1 MIKADNTV
9 AFETKYIACSVLIL
23 SVLMQAVFLII
34 NKWDLTVLF
43 ANFLSGFVS
52 VLNFFLMGI
61 TVQNA
66 ITTDK
71 KKAHSKIKLSQSL
84 RTLLLFAVA
93 AFGCILPCFNTAA
106 LLIPFFFPRIAI
118 ALRPVIKK

>member
-1 MIKADNTV
+1 MLKADNTV
-9 AFETKYIACSVLIL
+9 VSETKYIACTVLIL

-34 NKWDLTVLF
+34 HKWDLTVLF
-43 ANFLSGFVS
+43 ANLLSGSVS

-66 ITTDK
+66 ITTDEK
-71 KKAHSKIKLSQSL
+71 TARSKIKVSQSL
-84 RTLLLFAVA
+84 RTLLIFAVA
-93 AFGCILPCFNTAA
+93 ALGCILPCFNTAA
-106 LLIPFFFPRIAI
+106 LLIPFFFPRVAI